1 MRTYLRTEVLNCRRW
16 GPGPR
21 RWLWVQTWPSVLC
34 YLISSREI
42 IQLQTKR
49 CTVSRAGRSDRNIYL
64 NKYSQFNGYRAGFDQ
79 KMILSTRSD
88 LFPKESWVGCESD
101 AQFGE
106 KCARRTSNSHIRI
119 NSFGDNVMPLW
130 VHSFWR

>member
-1 MRTYLRTEVLNCRRW
+1 MSALGSWSPPVAL
-16 GPGPR
+16 GSD
-21 RWLWVQTWPSVLC
+21 VA
-34 YLISSREI
+34 ISPLLSD
-42 IQLQTKR
+42 LQQGNNSAANKTVH
-49 CTVSRAGRSDRNIYL
+49 VSRAARSDRNTYL